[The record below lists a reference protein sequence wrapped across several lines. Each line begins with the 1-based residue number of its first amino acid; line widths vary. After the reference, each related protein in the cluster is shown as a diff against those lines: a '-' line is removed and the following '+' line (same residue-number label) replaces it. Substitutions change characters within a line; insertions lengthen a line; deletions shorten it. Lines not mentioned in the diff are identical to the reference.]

1 MADILSPGEVVQ
13 LGVQIEKN
21 GRDFYADVARRIKK
35 R

>member
-1 MADILSPGEVVQ
+1 MADILSSGEVVQ

-21 GRDFYADVARRIKK
+21 GRGFYADVARRIKK